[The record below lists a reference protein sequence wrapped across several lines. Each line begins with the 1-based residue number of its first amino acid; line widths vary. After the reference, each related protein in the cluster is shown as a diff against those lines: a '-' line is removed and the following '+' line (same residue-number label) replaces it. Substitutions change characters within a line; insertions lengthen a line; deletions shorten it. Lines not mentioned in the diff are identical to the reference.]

1 MEVFSALERV
11 RFGSRT
17 QNLISTIMFMI
28 LLDVLRFYK
37 TTYLSQEKRYMVIS
51 TKRDMYELLIKF
63 PNNVR
68 PRILESQ
75 EKL

>member
-75 EKL
+75 EKP

>member
-1 MEVFSALERV
+1 MEVFSSLERV

-17 QNLISTIMFMI
+17 QNLISTIKFMI

-51 TKRDMYELLIKF
+51 NKRDMYELLIKF

-75 EKL
+75 EKP

>member
-1 MEVFSALERV
+1 
-11 RFGSRT
+11 
-17 QNLISTIMFMI
+17 MFMI

-51 TKRDMYELLIKF
+51 TKRDMYQLLIKF